1 MMRVTYILKHRTKQL
16 FYCGVTENL
25 KRRMHEH
32 SKDRWKNYVLLY
44 VFNGNY
50 EKEVK
55 RAGVRTITDLIRNL
69 HQK

>member
-1 MMRVTYILKHRTKQL
+1 MMQVTYIMKHRSKQA
-16 FYCGVTENL
+16 FYCGVTTNL
-25 KRRMHEH
+25 ERRMHEH

-44 VFNGNY
+44 IFNGNY